1 MFPISGKRR
10 DMDQLTGNLAATIDI
25 GIQRKRIDALRET
38 MSGKLEQ
45 QNMEKKLVIRND
57 YG

>member
-10 DMDQLTGNLAATIDI
+10 DMDQLTGNPAATIDI
-25 GIQRKRIDALRET
+25 RIQRKRIDALRET